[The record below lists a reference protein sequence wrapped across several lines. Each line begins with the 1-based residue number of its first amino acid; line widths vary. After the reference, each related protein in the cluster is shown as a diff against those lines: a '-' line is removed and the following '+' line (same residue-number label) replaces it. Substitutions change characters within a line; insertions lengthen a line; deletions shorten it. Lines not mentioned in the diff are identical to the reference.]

1 MTRGKWPRSSV
12 GEGHVDHRQG
22 QQRGKDSYTSRPE
35 YRRMEPCAW
44 TGGDYLSWAAAG
56 FNRSRGA
63 LAVKVLQNNIMLEGV
78 PRHLPRPTGPP
89 PPLPPE
95 RQPGGNPAISPAT
108 SQDTTG

>member
-35 YRRMEPCAW
+35 SRRMEPCAW

-56 FNRSRGA
+56 FSRSREA
-63 LAVKVLQNNIMLEGV
+63 LAVKGLQNSIMLEGG
-78 PRHLPRPTGPP
+78 PPHPPRPTGPH

-95 RQPGGNPAISPAT
+95 GPPRGTPAIN
-108 SQDTTG
+108 